1 MKRKAHIILL
11 VLLLLCVLSTTAF
24 AIDDSEVESAIAAS
38 SKEEVAGNVFIW
50 FLCAIGFLKVS
61 QKIDSF
67 MASLGINVGRTGG
80 SMLTEL
86 MVAGRGIAAVAGAVG
101 GTVFNHH
108 SSSNSTHTNAQAAGA
123 AFTGGGNGLVG
134 VTRRAAGNAAAASAT
149 GNAKG
154 LSNLVGGAMFESS
167 LQNGG
172 KFAMSVVGAVAKGS
186 ISSVGSINGDQ
197 AAEALTSYLGYS
209 PVDSGSALADDGG
222 LIPPSPITSEDV
234 VTLDGGTA
242 AGTASPSLAVLIP
255 CVLYAAGIIAQ
266 FIININAWK
275 AAGSDYRISPGLP
288 SSQISEVV
296 RALFH
301 FPEGLIAI
309 GVVVLGIAVLCVFG
323 LRIGWGQNGVTD
335 SDRNLTVSNSGSYGT
350 ASFMSPKEAS
360 ACFEVTSAKRTSQDI
375 LGMLPDGQVL
385 TLPKDTRLNANLAVC
400 GSSGTGKSRAIS
412 RNLVLQAVKRG
423 ESVILTDPK
432 SELYESM
439 GEYLR
444 ENGYIVKVFNLVEMD
459 HSDSWNCLGEVGS
472 SELMAQTFADIV
484 LQNTSG
490 DSKDAFWYNA
500 ELNLLKALVLY
511 VALEMPPEKRNI
523 ATVYDLLYTQTE
535 KGLSDMMASIS
546 HEHANQYT
554 GELLPP
560 SPASAPYA
568 IFRQSSET
576 VRTSVIIGLGS
587 KLAVLQAQQVR
598 NITSYNE
605 IDLELPGKQKCA
617 YFCIVSDQDS
627 TYDFLS
633 SLFFSFLFIRLI
645 RYADAYCEGGML
657 HPKVKFI
664 LDEFP
669 NCCLIPD
676 FTKKCSTI
684 RSRGCSVAVF
694 FQNVGQMRNRYPD
707 DQWQE
712 ILGACDSTVF
722 LGCTDML
729 TAEYFSDRIGT
740 ASVEVEGTMRELNTM
755 HITDYTPR
763 FRKTNS
769 LGRRPLLT
777 PDEVLRLPPD
787 QVLIFI
793 RGQKV
798 MRAKRFDYSLH
809 PDYKKLK
816 SRKAILHEPDWKNS
830 QASSVSASGVSSPS
844 VTAAIP
850 AEKANVGSQKKLP
863 GKPPRSTTRKV
874 VNADELF

>member
-1 MKRKAHIILL
+1 MSDEKSQQQT
-11 VLLLLCVLSTTAF
+11 ST
-24 AIDDSEVESAIAAS
+24 EST
-38 SKEEVAGNVFIW
+38 VAGAAKAGK
-50 FLCAIGFLKVS
+50 AISNIAKG
-61 QKIDSF
+61 
-67 MASLGINVGRTGG
+67 AAAGG
-80 SMLTEL
+80 AHGAAIE
-86 MVAGRGIAAVAGAVG
+86 AGKSSAKWLIPLIAAVLLPLILVAMLPSIIFGSLLGDGTDSPNGISNDEVLVQNMTAINEGISSILSEGLTDVLERIDSDFASSGCDGKEINNPFGADV
-101 GTVFNHH
+101 VFNA
-108 SSSNSTHTNAQAAGA
+108 NAFVSQYCAHKDTEIA
-123 AFTGGGNGLVG
+123 
-134 VTRRAAGNAAAASAT
+134 
-149 GNAKG
+149 
-154 LSNLVGGAMFESS
+154 
-167 LQNGG
+167 
-172 KFAMSVVGAVAKGS
+172 S
-186 ISSVGSINGDQ
+186 IS
-197 AAEALTSYLGYS
+197 
-209 PVDSGSALADDGG
+209 
-222 LIPPSPITSEDV
+222 
-234 VTLDGGTA
+234 
-242 AGTASPSLAVLIP
+242 
-255 CVLYAAGIIAQ
+255 
-266 FIININAWK
+266 K
-275 AAGSDYRISPGLP
+275 
-288 SSQISEVV
+288 
-296 RALFH
+296 
-301 FPEGLIAI
+301 
-309 GVVVLGIAVLCVFG
+309 
-323 LRIGWGQNGVTD
+323 
-335 SDRNLTVSNSGSYGT
+335 
-350 ASFMSPKEAS
+350 
-360 ACFEVTSAKRTSQDI
+360 
-375 LGMLPDGQVL
+375 
-385 TLPKDTRLNANLAVC
+385 KD
-400 GSSGTGKSRAIS
+400 
-412 RNLVLQAVKRG
+412 
-423 ESVILTDPK
+423 
-432 SELYESM
+432 
-439 GEYLR
+439 
-444 ENGYIVKVFNLVEMD
+444 IVKVFNLVEMD

-816 SRKAILHEPDWKNS
+816 SRKAILHEPDWKSS

-850 AEKANVGSQKKLP
+850 AEKANVGSQKKPP

>member
-1 MKRKAHIILL
+1 MSDEKSQQQT
-11 VLLLLCVLSTTAF
+11 ST
-24 AIDDSEVESAIAAS
+24 EST
-38 SKEEVAGNVFIW
+38 VAGAAKAGK
-50 FLCAIGFLKVS
+50 AISNIAKG
-61 QKIDSF
+61 
-67 MASLGINVGRTGG
+67 AAAGG
-80 SMLTEL
+80 AHGAAIE
-86 MVAGRGIAAVAGAVG
+86 AGKSSAKWLIPLIAAVLLPLILVAMLPSIILGSLLGDGTDSPNGISNDEVLVQNMTAINEGISSILSEGLTDVLERIDSDFASSGCDGKEINNPFGADV
-101 GTVFNHH
+101 VFNA
-108 SSSNSTHTNAQAAGA
+108 NA
-123 AFTGGGNGLVG
+123 FV
-134 VTRRAAGNAAAASAT
+134 
-149 GNAKG
+149 
-154 LSNLVGGAMFESS
+154 
-167 LQNGG
+167 
-172 KFAMSVVGAVAKGS
+172 
-186 ISSVGSINGDQ
+186 
-197 AAEALTSYLGYS
+197 
-209 PVDSGSALADDGG
+209 
-222 LIPPSPITSEDV
+222 
-234 VTLDGGTA
+234 
-242 AGTASPSLAVLIP
+242 
-255 CVLYAAGIIAQ
+255 
-266 FIININAWK
+266 
-275 AAGSDYRISPGLP
+275 
-288 SSQISEVV
+288 SQYC
-296 RALFH
+296 AH
-301 FPEGLIAI
+301 
-309 GVVVLGIAVLCVFG
+309 
-323 LRIGWGQNGVTD
+323 
-335 SDRNLTVSNSGSYGT
+335 
-350 ASFMSPKEAS
+350 
-360 ACFEVTSAKRTSQDI
+360 
-375 LGMLPDGQVL
+375 
-385 TLPKDTRLNANLAVC
+385 KDTEIAY
-400 GSSGTGKSRAIS
+400 IS
-412 RNLVLQAVKRG
+412 KK
-423 ESVILTDPK
+423 D
-432 SELYESM
+432 
-439 GEYLR
+439 
-444 ENGYIVKVFNLVEMD
+444 IVKVFNLGEID
-459 HSDSWNCLGEVGS
+459 QSDSWNCLGEVGS

-816 SRKAILHEPDWKNS
+816 SRKSILCQH
-830 QASSVSASGVSSPS
+830 
-844 VTAAIP
+844 
-850 AEKANVGSQKKLP
+850 
-863 GKPPRSTTRKV
+863 
-874 VNADELF
+874 

>member
-1 MKRKAHIILL
+1 MKNII
-11 VLLLLCVLSTTAF
+11 CFLSG
-24 AIDDSEVESAIAAS
+24 I
-38 SKEEVAGNVFIW
+38 VAG
-50 FLCAIGFLKVS
+50 
-61 QKIDSF
+61 
-67 MASLGINVGRTGG
+67 
-80 SMLTEL
+80 
-86 MVAGRGIAAVAGAVG
+86 IAMC
-101 GTVFNHH
+101 
-108 SSSNSTHTNAQAAGA
+108 
-123 AFTGGGNGLVG
+123 L
-134 VTRRAAGNAAAASAT
+134 
-149 GNAKG
+149 
-154 LSNLVGGAMFESS
+154 
-167 LQNGG
+167 
-172 KFAMSVVGAVAKGS
+172 
-186 ISSVGSINGDQ
+186 
-197 AAEALTSYLGYS
+197 
-209 PVDSGSALADDGG
+209 
-222 LIPPSPITSEDV
+222 
-234 VTLDGGTA
+234 TA
-242 AGTASPSLAVLIP
+242 AYYLPES
-255 CVLYAAGIIAQ
+255 
-266 FIININAWK
+266 ININAWK
-275 AAGSDYRISPGLP
+275 SAGSDYRTSPGLP

-323 LRIGWGQNGVTD
+323 LRIGWGQNGETD

-645 RYADAYCEGGML
+645 RYADAYCEGRML

-816 SRKAILHEPDWKNS
+816 SRKAILHEPDWKSS

-850 AEKANVGSQKKLP
+850 AEKANVGSQKKPP

>member
-1 MKRKAHIILL
+1 MGENPA
-11 VLLLLCVLSTTAF
+11 
-24 AIDDSEVESAIAAS
+24 
-38 SKEEVAGNVFIW
+38 
-50 FLCAIGFLKVS
+50 
-61 QKIDSF
+61 
-67 MASLGINVGRTGG
+67 
-80 SMLTEL
+80 
-86 MVAGRGIAAVAGAVG
+86 
-101 GTVFNHH
+101 
-108 SSSNSTHTNAQAAGA
+108 
-123 AFTGGGNGLVG
+123 
-134 VTRRAAGNAAAASAT
+134 
-149 GNAKG
+149 
-154 LSNLVGGAMFESS
+154 
-167 LQNGG
+167 
-172 KFAMSVVGAVAKGS
+172 
-186 ISSVGSINGDQ
+186 
-197 AAEALTSYLGYS
+197 
-209 PVDSGSALADDGG
+209 
-222 LIPPSPITSEDV
+222 ITSKDY
-234 VTLDGGTA
+234 L
-242 AGTASPSLAVLIP
+242 SL
-255 CVLYAAGIIAQ
+255 Y
-266 FIININAWK
+266 
-275 AAGSDYRISPGLP
+275 
-288 SSQISEVV
+288 
-296 RALFH
+296 
-301 FPEGLIAI
+301 
-309 GVVVLGIAVLCVFG
+309 
-323 LRIGWGQNGVTD
+323 
-335 SDRNLTVSNSGSYGT
+335 
-350 ASFMSPKEAS
+350 
-360 ACFEVTSAKRTSQDI
+360 
-375 LGMLPDGQVL
+375 
-385 TLPKDTRLNANLAVC
+385 
-400 GSSGTGKSRAIS
+400 
-412 RNLVLQAVKRG
+412 
-423 ESVILTDPK
+423 
-432 SELYESM
+432 
-439 GEYLR
+439 
-444 ENGYIVKVFNLVEMD
+444 
-459 HSDSWNCLGEVGS
+459 
-472 SELMAQTFADIV
+472 
-484 LQNTSG
+484 
-490 DSKDAFWYNA
+490 A

-617 YFCIVSDQDS
+617 YFCIISDQDS

-816 SRKAILHEPDWKNS
+816 SRKAILHEPDWKSS

-850 AEKANVGSQKKLP
+850 AEKANVGSQKKPP

>member
-1 MKRKAHIILL
+1 M
-11 VLLLLCVLSTTAF
+11 
-24 AIDDSEVESAIAAS
+24 
-38 SKEEVAGNVFIW
+38 
-50 FLCAIGFLKVS
+50 
-61 QKIDSF
+61 
-67 MASLGINVGRTGG
+67 
-80 SMLTEL
+80 
-86 MVAGRGIAAVAGAVG
+86 
-101 GTVFNHH
+101 
-108 SSSNSTHTNAQAAGA
+108 
-123 AFTGGGNGLVG
+123 
-134 VTRRAAGNAAAASAT
+134 RA
-149 GNAKG
+149 
-154 LSNLVGGAMFESS
+154 LR
-167 LQNGG
+167 
-172 KFAMSVVGAVAKGS
+172 
-186 ISSVGSINGDQ
+186 
-197 AAEALTSYLGYS
+197 
-209 PVDSGSALADDGG
+209 
-222 LIPPSPITSEDV
+222 
-234 VTLDGGTA
+234 
-242 AGTASPSLAVLIP
+242 
-255 CVLYAAGIIAQ
+255 CCIIAQ

-275 AAGSDYRISPGLP
+275 SAGSDYRTSPGLP

-816 SRKAILHEPDWKNS
+816 SRKAILHEPDWKSS

-850 AEKANVGSQKKLP
+850 AEKANVGSQKKPP

>member
-1 MKRKAHIILL
+1 
-11 VLLLLCVLSTTAF
+11 
-24 AIDDSEVESAIAAS
+24 
-38 SKEEVAGNVFIW
+38 
-50 FLCAIGFLKVS
+50 
-61 QKIDSF
+61 
-67 MASLGINVGRTGG
+67 
-80 SMLTEL
+80 
-86 MVAGRGIAAVAGAVG
+86 
-101 GTVFNHH
+101 
-108 SSSNSTHTNAQAAGA
+108 
-123 AFTGGGNGLVG
+123 
-134 VTRRAAGNAAAASAT
+134 
-149 GNAKG
+149 
-154 LSNLVGGAMFESS
+154 
-167 LQNGG
+167 
-172 KFAMSVVGAVAKGS
+172 
-186 ISSVGSINGDQ
+186 
-197 AAEALTSYLGYS
+197 
-209 PVDSGSALADDGG
+209 
-222 LIPPSPITSEDV
+222 
-234 VTLDGGTA
+234 
-242 AGTASPSLAVLIP
+242 
-255 CVLYAAGIIAQ
+255 
-266 FIININAWK
+266 
-275 AAGSDYRISPGLP
+275 
-288 SSQISEVV
+288 
-296 RALFH
+296 
-301 FPEGLIAI
+301 
-309 GVVVLGIAVLCVFG
+309 
-323 LRIGWGQNGVTD
+323 
-335 SDRNLTVSNSGSYGT
+335 
-350 ASFMSPKEAS
+350 
-360 ACFEVTSAKRTSQDI
+360 
-375 LGMLPDGQVL
+375 
-385 TLPKDTRLNANLAVC
+385 
-400 GSSGTGKSRAIS
+400 
-412 RNLVLQAVKRG
+412 
-423 ESVILTDPK
+423 
-432 SELYESM
+432 M

-484 LQNTSG
+484 LQHTRG
-490 DSKDAFWYNA
+490 GSKDAFWYNA

-816 SRKAILHEPDWKNS
+816 SRKAILHEPDWKSS

-850 AEKANVGSQKKLP
+850 AEKANVGSQKKPP

>member
-1 MKRKAHIILL
+1 MSKPNEERDIYYIPPNFLASGRLFGGMIRARNAIEACVL
-11 VLLLLCVLSTTAF
+11 VLLTGIPIIKLPMSLTVRIIILCLLPLPLGIFGIIGFEGDSLSEFAINWVRWFIHRRNLYRSDVTIPETARKQKKRIWEQEATKPPEELGIRIKQPRKKRKRPAKTEKQLNKNNRKMVPSHKKQVTYSEDFLPVKDIRNGIIEMEDGRYIRVLEVEPINFLLRSTSEQKNIVASFASWMKISPIKIQIKVLTKKADIGKHLST
-24 AIDDSEVESAIAAS
+24 IERDMESESNP
-38 SKEEVAGNVFIW
+38 K
-50 FLCAIGFLKVS
+50 C
-61 QKIDSF
+61 
-67 MASLGINVGRTGG
+67 R
-80 SMLTEL
+80 EL
-86 MVAGRGIAAVAGAVG
+86 
-101 GTVFNHH
+101 
-108 SSSNSTHTNAQAAGA
+108 Q
-123 AFTGGGNGLVG
+123 
-134 VTRRAAGNAAAASAT
+134 
-149 GNAKG
+149 
-154 LSNLVGGAMFESS
+154 
-167 LQNGG
+167 
-172 KFAMSVVGAVAKGS
+172 
-186 ISSVGSINGDQ
+186 
-197 AAEALTSYLGYS
+197 
-209 PVDSGSALADDGG
+209 
-222 LIPPSPITSEDV
+222 
-234 VTLDGGTA
+234 LD
-242 AGTASPSLAVLIP
+242 
-255 CVLYAAGIIAQ
+255 Y
-266 FIININAWK
+266 
-275 AAGSDYRISPGLP
+275 YRL
-288 SSQISEVV
+288 
-296 RALFH
+296 
-301 FPEGLIAI
+301 
-309 GVVVLGIAVLCVFG
+309 
-323 LRIGWGQNGVTD
+323 
-335 SDRNLTVSNSGSYGT
+335 
-350 ASFMSPKEAS
+350 
-360 ACFEVTSAKRTSQDI
+360 
-375 LGMLPDGQVL
+375 
-385 TLPKDTRLNANLAVC
+385 
-400 GSSGTGKSRAIS
+400 TGKSRAIS

-816 SRKAILHEPDWKNS
+816 SRKAILHEPDWKSS

-850 AEKANVGSQKKLP
+850 AEKANVGSQKKPP

>member
-1 MKRKAHIILL
+1 MSDEKSQQQT
-11 VLLLLCVLSTTAF
+11 ST
-24 AIDDSEVESAIAAS
+24 EST
-38 SKEEVAGNVFIW
+38 VAGAAKAGK
-50 FLCAIGFLKVS
+50 AISNIAKG
-61 QKIDSF
+61 
-67 MASLGINVGRTGG
+67 AAAGG
-80 SMLTEL
+80 AHGAAIE
-86 MVAGRGIAAVAGAVG
+86 AGKSSAKWLIPLIAAVLLPLILVAMLPSIIFGSLLGDGTDSPNGISNDEVLVQNMTAINEGISSILSEGLTDVLERIDSDFASSGCDGKEINNPFGADV
-101 GTVFNHH
+101 VFNA
-108 SSSNSTHTNAQAAGA
+108 NAFVSQYCAHKDTEIA
-123 AFTGGGNGLVG
+123 
-134 VTRRAAGNAAAASAT
+134 
-149 GNAKG
+149 
-154 LSNLVGGAMFESS
+154 
-167 LQNGG
+167 
-172 KFAMSVVGAVAKGS
+172 S
-186 ISSVGSINGDQ
+186 IS
-197 AAEALTSYLGYS
+197 
-209 PVDSGSALADDGG
+209 
-222 LIPPSPITSEDV
+222 
-234 VTLDGGTA
+234 
-242 AGTASPSLAVLIP
+242 
-255 CVLYAAGIIAQ
+255 
-266 FIININAWK
+266 K
-275 AAGSDYRISPGLP
+275 
-288 SSQISEVV
+288 
-296 RALFH
+296 
-301 FPEGLIAI
+301 
-309 GVVVLGIAVLCVFG
+309 
-323 LRIGWGQNGVTD
+323 
-335 SDRNLTVSNSGSYGT
+335 
-350 ASFMSPKEAS
+350 
-360 ACFEVTSAKRTSQDI
+360 
-375 LGMLPDGQVL
+375 
-385 TLPKDTRLNANLAVC
+385 KD
-400 GSSGTGKSRAIS
+400 
-412 RNLVLQAVKRG
+412 
-423 ESVILTDPK
+423 
-432 SELYESM
+432 
-439 GEYLR
+439 
-444 ENGYIVKVFNLVEMD
+444 IVKVFNLVEMD

-816 SRKAILHEPDWKNS
+816 SRKAILCQH
-830 QASSVSASGVSSPS
+830 
-844 VTAAIP
+844 
-850 AEKANVGSQKKLP
+850 
-863 GKPPRSTTRKV
+863 
-874 VNADELF
+874 

>member
-1 MKRKAHIILL
+1 MDKRKLK
-11 VLLLLCVLSTTAF
+11 
-24 AIDDSEVESAIAAS
+24 IA
-38 SKEEVAGNVFIW
+38 
-50 FLCAIGFLKVS
+50 L
-61 QKIDSF
+61 
-67 MASLGINVGRTGG
+67 
-80 SMLTEL
+80 
-86 MVAGRGIAAVAGAVG
+86 
-101 GTVFNHH
+101 
-108 SSSNSTHTNAQAAGA
+108 
-123 AFTGGGNGLVG
+123 
-134 VTRRAAGNAAAASAT
+134 
-149 GNAKG
+149 
-154 LSNLVGGAMFESS
+154 
-167 LQNGG
+167 
-172 KFAMSVVGAVAKGS
+172 
-186 ISSVGSINGDQ
+186 
-197 AAEALTSYLGYS
+197 
-209 PVDSGSALADDGG
+209 
-222 LIPPSPITSEDV
+222 
-234 VTLDGGTA
+234 
-242 AGTASPSLAVLIP
+242 SLAVLIP

-275 AAGSDYRISPGLP
+275 SAGSDYRTSPGLP

-605 IDLELPGKQKCA
+605 IDLALPGKQKCA
-617 YFCIVSDQDS
+617 YFCLVSAQDS
-627 TYDFLS
+627 TYDLQS
-633 SLFFSFLFIRLI
+633 SLDYSFLFIRLI

-816 SRKAILHEPDWKNS
+816 SRKAILHEPDWKSS

-850 AEKANVGSQKKLP
+850 AEKANVGSQKKPP

>member
-1 MKRKAHIILL
+1 MGENPA
-11 VLLLLCVLSTTAF
+11 
-24 AIDDSEVESAIAAS
+24 
-38 SKEEVAGNVFIW
+38 
-50 FLCAIGFLKVS
+50 
-61 QKIDSF
+61 
-67 MASLGINVGRTGG
+67 
-80 SMLTEL
+80 
-86 MVAGRGIAAVAGAVG
+86 
-101 GTVFNHH
+101 
-108 SSSNSTHTNAQAAGA
+108 
-123 AFTGGGNGLVG
+123 
-134 VTRRAAGNAAAASAT
+134 
-149 GNAKG
+149 
-154 LSNLVGGAMFESS
+154 
-167 LQNGG
+167 
-172 KFAMSVVGAVAKGS
+172 
-186 ISSVGSINGDQ
+186 
-197 AAEALTSYLGYS
+197 
-209 PVDSGSALADDGG
+209 
-222 LIPPSPITSEDV
+222 ITSKDY
-234 VTLDGGTA
+234 L
-242 AGTASPSLAVLIP
+242 SL
-255 CVLYAAGIIAQ
+255 Y
-266 FIININAWK
+266 
-275 AAGSDYRISPGLP
+275 
-288 SSQISEVV
+288 
-296 RALFH
+296 
-301 FPEGLIAI
+301 
-309 GVVVLGIAVLCVFG
+309 
-323 LRIGWGQNGVTD
+323 
-335 SDRNLTVSNSGSYGT
+335 
-350 ASFMSPKEAS
+350 
-360 ACFEVTSAKRTSQDI
+360 
-375 LGMLPDGQVL
+375 
-385 TLPKDTRLNANLAVC
+385 
-400 GSSGTGKSRAIS
+400 
-412 RNLVLQAVKRG
+412 
-423 ESVILTDPK
+423 
-432 SELYESM
+432 
-439 GEYLR
+439 
-444 ENGYIVKVFNLVEMD
+444 
-459 HSDSWNCLGEVGS
+459 
-472 SELMAQTFADIV
+472 
-484 LQNTSG
+484 
-490 DSKDAFWYNA
+490 A

-535 KGLSDMMASIS
+535 KGLSDMMTSIS

-816 SRKAILHEPDWKNS
+816 SRKAILHEPDWKSS

-850 AEKANVGSQKKLP
+850 AEKANVGSQKKPP

>member
-1 MKRKAHIILL
+1 
-11 VLLLLCVLSTTAF
+11 
-24 AIDDSEVESAIAAS
+24 
-38 SKEEVAGNVFIW
+38 
-50 FLCAIGFLKVS
+50 
-61 QKIDSF
+61 
-67 MASLGINVGRTGG
+67 
-80 SMLTEL
+80 
-86 MVAGRGIAAVAGAVG
+86 MVPS
-101 GTVFNHH
+101 HKK
-108 SSSNSTHTNAQAAGA
+108 Q
-123 AFTGGGNGLVG
+123 
-134 VTRRAAGNAAAASAT
+134 VT
-149 GNAKG
+149 
-154 LSNLVGGAMFESS
+154 
-167 LQNGG
+167 
-172 KFAMSVVGAVAKGS
+172 
-186 ISSVGSINGDQ
+186 
-197 AAEALTSYLGYS
+197 Y
-209 PVDSGSALADDGG
+209 
-222 LIPPSPITSEDV
+222 SEDFV
-234 VTLDGGTA
+234 PVKDIRNG
-242 AGTASPSLAVLIP
+242 I
-255 CVLYAAGIIAQ
+255 IIAQ

-275 AAGSDYRISPGLP
+275 SAGSDYRTSPGLP

-360 ACFEVTSAKRTSQDI
+360 ACFEVTNAKRTSQDI

-816 SRKAILHEPDWKNS
+816 SRKAILHEPDWKSS

-850 AEKANVGSQKKLP
+850 AEKANVGSQKKPP

>member
-1 MKRKAHIILL
+1 
-11 VLLLLCVLSTTAF
+11 
-24 AIDDSEVESAIAAS
+24 
-38 SKEEVAGNVFIW
+38 
-50 FLCAIGFLKVS
+50 
-61 QKIDSF
+61 
-67 MASLGINVGRTGG
+67 
-80 SMLTEL
+80 
-86 MVAGRGIAAVAGAVG
+86 
-101 GTVFNHH
+101 
-108 SSSNSTHTNAQAAGA
+108 
-123 AFTGGGNGLVG
+123 
-134 VTRRAAGNAAAASAT
+134 
-149 GNAKG
+149 
-154 LSNLVGGAMFESS
+154 
-167 LQNGG
+167 
-172 KFAMSVVGAVAKGS
+172 
-186 ISSVGSINGDQ
+186 
-197 AAEALTSYLGYS
+197 
-209 PVDSGSALADDGG
+209 
-222 LIPPSPITSEDV
+222 
-234 VTLDGGTA
+234 
-242 AGTASPSLAVLIP
+242 
-255 CVLYAAGIIAQ
+255 
-266 FIININAWK
+266 
-275 AAGSDYRISPGLP
+275 
-288 SSQISEVV
+288 
-296 RALFH
+296 
-301 FPEGLIAI
+301 
-309 GVVVLGIAVLCVFG
+309 
-323 LRIGWGQNGVTD
+323 
-335 SDRNLTVSNSGSYGT
+335 
-350 ASFMSPKEAS
+350 
-360 ACFEVTSAKRTSQDI
+360 
-375 LGMLPDGQVL
+375 
-385 TLPKDTRLNANLAVC
+385 
-400 GSSGTGKSRAIS
+400 
-412 RNLVLQAVKRG
+412 
-423 ESVILTDPK
+423 
-432 SELYESM
+432 M

-777 PDEVLRLPPD
+777 PDEVLRLHPD

-816 SRKAILHEPDWKNS
+816 SRKAILHEPDWKSS

-850 AEKANVGSQKKLP
+850 AEKANVGSQKKPP